1 MSEQLIQ
8 IARRLKK
15 VRQDND
21 ITLEWAAAAF
31 ELSPGELK
39 AYESGEEE
47 IPVSFL
53 YMAAK
58 KYGVELSAL
67 LTGVEPRE
75 QTYVLTRRGTGIMV
89 DRRKEYDYQSLC
101 SEFAHKKIEP
111 LLVSIPVN
119 QETFSDHFNS
129 HPGQEFHYCLSGRI
143 EVIINNEKINL
154 EPGDSLMFQSVY
166 KHAIR
171 ALDQKPAEILVIIV

>member
-15 VRQDND
+15 VRLDND

-31 ELSPGELK
+31 ELSPSELK

-75 QTYVLTRRGTGIMV
+75 QPYVLTPRGKGIMV
-89 DRRKEYDYQSLC
+89 DRQKEYDYQSLC

-111 LLVSIPVN
+111 LLVTIPID
-119 QETFSDHFNS
+119 EGTPPIHFNS

-143 EVIINNEKINL
+143 DVIINNEKITL
-154 EPGDSLMFQSVY
+154 EPGDSLMFQSEH

>member
-8 IARRLKK
+8 IARRLKR

-31 ELSPGELK
+31 ELSPNELR

-58 KYGVELSAL
+58 KYGVELSSL

-75 QTYVLTRRGTGIMV
+75 QLYVLTRRGNGIKV
-89 DRRKEYDYQSLC
+89 DRQREYDYQSLC
-101 SEFAHKKIEP
+101 SGFAHKKIEP
-111 LLVSIPVN
+111 LLVTVPADQKRDTI
-119 QETFSDHFNS
+119 HFNS

-143 EVIINNEKINL
+143 EVIINQEILNL
-154 EPGDSLMFQSVY
+154 GPGDSLMFQSEN